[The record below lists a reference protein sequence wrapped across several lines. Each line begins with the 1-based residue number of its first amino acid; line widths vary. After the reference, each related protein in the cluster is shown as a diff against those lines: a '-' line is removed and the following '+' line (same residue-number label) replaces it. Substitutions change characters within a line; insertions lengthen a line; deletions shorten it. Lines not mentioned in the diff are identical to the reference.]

1 VCENKLD
8 KFPREFGM
16 CSNLK
21 TLAIAGNKLR
31 ILPAEMFNLHN
42 LTTLDVSSNQVCD
55 RIQDS

>member
-1 VCENKLD
+1 
-8 KFPREFGM
+8 M

-31 ILPAEMFNLHN
+31 MLPVEMFNLHN